1 MLTYRYAVQTPT
13 GQTLDGVI
21 RAANVDEAQD
31 ALEASSLRVLT
42 LEKEKAGASIPLKGT
57 DFLAFNQQLAQ
68 LTKVGL
74 PLESGLRLIA
84 QDLRRGRLSSSIKT
98 VVDELERGT
107 DLADAFAR
115 HSDRFPKLYSRVV
128 AAGIE
133 SNNLSAVL
141 MNLSRH
147 LELTQRLRSALW
159 RAASYPLIVLISFVA
174 VLVFIG
180 TALIPQF
187 AEIYQDFDTSLPALT
202 LFLIEASAYTW
213 PLAIGFTALLLALP
227 TLSLVT
233 RLTGQGG
240 WLRDQVLMRLP
251 LVGPALN
258 RNLMAR
264 WCDMLRVGV
273 SAGMDLPA
281 ALQLSGQVVG
291 SRRAQDDT
299 QRLIDVVESGGTLD
313 DSVRLSLIPASVPAA
328 IQLAAEQADLA
339 ALVGDLS
346 VIYEQQAEIRLAG
359 IQTYLGPALLLVLGL
374 LMGLTA
380 TALFLPLVKL
390 MQSIM

>member
-84 QDLRRGRLSSSIKT
+84 QDLRRGRLSSSIKA

-115 HSDRFPKLYSRVV
+115 HADRFPKLYSRVV

-187 AEIYQDFDTSLPALT
+187 AEIYQDFDTSIPTLT
-202 LFLIEASAYTW
+202 LYLIEASAYTW
-213 PLAIGFTALLLALP
+213 PLAIGFTVLLLAFP
-227 TLSLVT
+227 ALSLLT
-233 RLTGQGG
+233 RLTGRGG
-240 WLRDQVLMRLP
+240 WLRDHVLMRLP

-374 LMGLTA
+374 VMGLTA
-380 TALFLPLVKL
+380 TALFLPLVRL
-390 MQSIM
+390 MQSII